1 MMAKRLVIVTGKGGV
16 GKSTAAAALGVVA
29 ARRGLATIVAEVA
42 ARSDV
47 ARMLGAG
54 SGDRMRESELEP
66 GLHHVA
72 IDPHGAMEEYL
83 REELPGPLPAAIL
96 ARSRVFELLAAATPG
111 MRELLTIGKVWE
123 LTQRPRHKPGARTYD
138 LVVLDAP
145 ASGHLL
151 ALLTAP
157 STFGSVARVGPIARQ
172 STGIDRM
179 LRNPRLT
186 SVVAVTSPEQM
197 AVTET
202 LDLRA
207 ALINQLGIDL
217 DYVVVNRTVASR
229 FSGSDRIV
237 LASVPDDPAV
247 CSARWLDTRA
257 RSQRAQIDRLRRGLA
272 GVRRIGLP
280 LLFTADLG
288 RGEIERL
295 ADRLQR
301 SLS

>member
-1 MMAKRLVIVTGKGGV
+1 MMAKRLVIVTGTGGV

-42 ARSDV
+42 ARFDV

-72 IDPHGAMEEYL
+72 
-83 REELPGPLPAAIL
+83 
-96 ARSRVFELLAAATPG
+96 
-111 MRELLTIGKVWE
+111 
-123 LTQRPRHKPGARTYD
+123 
-138 LVVLDAP
+138 
-145 ASGHLL
+145 
-151 ALLTAP
+151 
-157 STFGSVARVGPIARQ
+157 
-172 STGIDRM
+172 
-179 LRNPRLT
+179 
-186 SVVAVTSPEQM
+186 
-197 AVTET
+197 
-202 LDLRA
+202 
-207 ALINQLGIDL
+207 
-217 DYVVVNRTVASR
+217 
-229 FSGSDRIV
+229 IV

-257 RSQRAQIDRLRRGLA
+257 RSQRAQIDRLRRRLA

>member
-1 MMAKRLVIVTGKGGV
+1 
-16 GKSTAAAALGVVA
+16 
-29 ARRGLATIVAEVA
+29 VAEVA

-83 REELPGPLPAAIL
+83 REELPGPLP
-96 ARSRVFELLAAATPG
+96 AAATPG

-207 ALINQLGIDL
+207 ALINELGIDL

>member
-1 MMAKRLVIVTGKGGV
+1 
-16 GKSTAAAALGVVA
+16 
-29 ARRGLATIVAEVA
+29 
-42 ARSDV
+42 
-47 ARMLGAG
+47 
-54 SGDRMRESELEP
+54 
-66 GLHHVA
+66 
-72 IDPHGAMEEYL
+72 MEEYL

-96 ARSRVFELLAAATPG
+96 ARSRVFELFAAATPG

-123 LTQRPRHKPGARTYD
+123 LTQRPRHEPGAATYD
-138 LVVLDAP
+138 LVVLDGP

-157 STFGSVARVGPIARQ
+157 RTFGSVARVGPIARQ

-186 SVVAVTSPEQM
+186 SVIAVTSPEQM

-229 FSGSDRIV
+229 FSR
-237 LASVPDDPAV
+237 
-247 CSARWLDTRA
+247 
-257 RSQRAQIDRLRRGLA
+257 QRADRPRVGS
-272 GVRRIGLP
+272 G
-280 LLFTADLG
+280 
-288 RGEIERL
+288 
-295 ADRLQR
+295 
-301 SLS
+301 